1 MTPVARENREPGG
14 GAGAE
19 GRAEASLGTA
29 AGTSPERWAGTETVL
44 VVENERPVRDL
55 ILDVLRLY
63 GYTVLAA
70 EDGEAALRVA
80 AEYTGRI
87 DLAVVDVVMPQMTG
101 EAVARR
107 LTAQRPGL
115 KVLYVSGY
123 TDEEV
128 RGLGLRPGSPNFLQK
143 PFTVEAL
150 ARKVREVL
158 DAPTGGPV
166 SG

>member
-1 MTPVARENREPGG
+1 MKPTTRADRGRI
-14 GAGAE
+14 AAE
-19 GRAEASLGTA
+19 SGEEASIETA
-29 AGTSPERWAGTETVL
+29 AGPNPERWQGTETVL
-44 VVENERPVRDL
+44 VVENEPPVRDL
-55 ILDVLRLY
+55 ILDVLRLH

-80 AEYTGRI
+80 AEYPGPI
-87 DLAVVDVVMPQMTG
+87 DLAVVDVVMPRMTG
-101 EAVARR
+101 EAVTRR
-107 LTAQRPGL
+107 LAALRPAL

-123 TDEEV
+123 TDQEV
-128 RGLGLRPGSPNFLQK
+128 CGLGLRPGSPNFLQK

-158 DAPTGGPV
+158 DAPAGGAV

>member
-1 MTPVARENREPGG
+1 MKPAARVNPGRIG
-14 GAGAE
+14 GAGEDGQAGIE
-19 GRAEASLGTA
+19 TA
-29 AGTSPERWAGTETVL
+29 ATMPERWQGSETVL
-44 VVENERPVRDL
+44 VVENEQPVRDL
-55 ILDVLRLY
+55 ILDVLRLH

-80 AEYTGRI
+80 AEHPGRI
-87 DLAVVDVVMPQMTG
+87 DIAVVDVVMPRMTG

-107 LTAQRPGL
+107 LAAQRPGL

-123 TDEEV
+123 TDQEV
-128 RGLGLRPGSPNFLQK
+128 CALGLPPGSSNFLQK

-158 DAPTGGPV
+158 DAPAGGPV